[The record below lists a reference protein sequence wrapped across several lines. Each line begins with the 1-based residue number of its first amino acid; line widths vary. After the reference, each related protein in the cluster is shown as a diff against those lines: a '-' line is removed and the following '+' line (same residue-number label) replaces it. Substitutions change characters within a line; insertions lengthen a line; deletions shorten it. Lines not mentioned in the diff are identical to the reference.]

1 MADIVQAEVWA
12 AKTKAFLPNQALIS
26 WVLKPM
32 KFKYDV
38 VMCLN
43 EQGQLLYLQMIGKM
57 RRNTV

>member
-1 MADIVQAEVWA
+1 MQAEVWA
-12 AKTKAFLPNQALIS
+12 AKTKAFLLNQALIS
-26 WVLKPM
+26 RVLKPM